1 MPYSGHYISDSDVST
16 WPSGTSDVEKQAA
29 IETAEAILERALGVH
44 YYPKAFDMKLNGNG
58 KYRLFIPLASNIL
71 TVSSIHVGG
80 IEMDST
86 WWTWDANSVFIDL
99 STSGA
104 GVSNPELDYLLSA
117 VTTEGIFPRGYN
129 NIRVVGTCGPAAVP
143 AWIKKVARILVD
155 AVNDPS
161 LYTPYVLGSESIGNY
176 SYSTGSGPGL
186 PTYKTGIKEADEII
200 QLFRRKKIVI
210 MAP

>member
-1 MPYSGHYISDSDVST
+1 MPYSGHYISDVDVT
-16 WPSGTSDVEKQAA
+16 NWQSGTSDAEKQAA

-44 YYPKAFDMKLNGNG
+44 YYPKAFDIKINGNG
-58 KYRLFIPLASNIL
+58 KYRLFLPLASNIL
-71 TVSSIHVGG
+71 TVTSIHVGG
-80 IEMDST
+80 IELDDT

-104 GVSNPELDYLLSA
+104 GVGNPELEYLLSS
-117 VTTEGIFPRGYN
+117 VTSEGIFPRGYN
-129 NIRVVGTCGPAAVP
+129 NIRIVGTCGPAAVP
-143 AWIKKVARILVD
+143 AWIKKVARILVE

-161 LYTPYVLGSESIGNY
+161 LYTAYILGSESIGTY
-176 SYSTGSGPGL
+176 SYSTGSGAGL

-200 QLFRRKKIVI
+200 HLFRRKKIVI